1 MDGTR
6 ARALL
11 GVSSHAT
18 PEELRQAFRRQALST
33 HPDRGGDAAHFD
45 ETVVAFR
52 ALSAGAPLLAVPAS
66 DSPTAADHA
75 PFDAYDSSASAA
87 ADRPPKPSF
96 AEVLERIAA
105 RSGAAAA

>member
-18 PEELRQAFRRQALST
+18 PDELRQAFRRQALST
-33 HPDRGGDAAHFD
+33 HPDRGGDAARFD

-52 ALSAGAPLLAVPAS
+52 ALSASAPLVAVPTVSAS
-66 DSPTAADHA
+66 ADHES
-75 PFDAYDSSASAA
+75 FDAYDSSIAA
-87 ADRPPKPSF
+87 TPQHDDRPTF
-96 AEVLERIAA
+96 ALVLERIAA
-105 RSGAAAA
+105 QSTVAA